1 MDSLQR
7 ITIATLIAVG
17 SALAAPG
24 VLQAQHPSTRS
35 GQGFPSKPI
44 RLVVAFTPEGTT
56 EIKERLQ
63 SMGFDVA
70 PTTPEEHDKN
80 LRADLDVF
88 SRLVT
93 EAGLKP
99 K

>member
-7 ITIATLIAVG
+7 ITIAILIAMG
-17 SALAAPG
+17 SAVAAPG
-24 VLQAQHPSTRS
+24 ALQAQPK
-35 GQGFPSKPI
+35 FPSKPI

-63 SMGFDVA
+63 SMGFNVA